1 MMKKAVQSRAQVLR
15 AIAAHREELAA
26 LGVAEVWIFG
36 SAARDELR
44 PDSDIDVLVRL
55 SRPLGLAFFDIAPA
69 LESWLGRRVEVGTFD
84 GLHERAQA
92 QAQREAVR
100 AA

>member
-1 MMKKAVQSRAQVLR
+1 MAKSVQNRAEVLQV
-15 AIAAHREELAA
+15 IAAHREELAA
-26 LGVAEVWIFG
+26 LGVAEVWLFG

-55 SRPLGLAFFDIAPA
+55 SRPLGLAFFDLAPV
-69 LESWLGRRVEVGTFD
+69 LEDWLGRPVDVGTFD
-84 GLHERAQA
+84 GLAERAQS
-92 QAQREAVR
+92 QAAAEAIR